1 MAEKVYIGARY
12 VPAWYAGEN
21 SEWQANTAYQ
31 ALTIVRY
38 NGSLYVSKIPC
49 MTTAGN
55 PAEDVEHWAYII
67 EDPKNEI
74 TEINAEIGDIIATA
88 VTGVTMVNENGV
100 YTFSQTI
107 DGKTSEIGSVEVPQN
122 NPIVETKDTV
132 IENNTAGYDYHT
144 LTETTSEGTEQEIS
158 KFYLAQKQVTGVTLT
173 DNQLNIATV
182 NQSGVEETQA
192 IEIPVTDTSDKMDKV
207 NPTGTG
213 SLSLNRASNTTVGQ
227 YSVAEGYN
235 NTASGIASHA
245 EGEYSHAT
253 GRDSHAEGTITTAS
267 GDYSHAEGNNT
278 LASGTASHSEGI
290 ETIASAA
297 HSHAEGDGA
306 TASGRNSHAEGGST
320 QATGDYSHA
329 QGLGTRA
336 ATNCETALGSYNVS
350 QTQSASARGTYA
362 LEIGNG
368 TSPSA
373 RSNALAAAWTG
384 DVRLAGVVYTG
395 CESDSSGGIQL
406 TPSVSASAAQANFT
420 EAHTAGS
427 MATVAS
433 LTLTLTDT
441 VSSGLGAYLGYV
453 GCSVSN
459 TGNDNLAMLGCT
471 SAYINA
477 EAKTATLT
485 NVILYFT
492 ANVTTSDNWQLECML
507 TIGV

>member
-49 MTTAGN
+49 MTSAGN
-55 PAEDVEHWAYII
+55 PAEDAEHWAYII

-132 IENNTAGYDYHT
+132 VENNTAGYDYHT

-207 NPTGTG
+207 NPTGSG
-213 SLSLNRASNTTVGQ
+213 YLSINRKAGTTVGK
-227 YSVAEGYN
+227 YSTAEGRNAAASGEESHAEGYGT
-235 NTASGIASHA
+235 TASGEASHA
-245 EGEYSHAT
+245 EGWYTTASGYESHAEGSNT
-253 GRDSHAEGTITTAS
+253 TASSSRSHAEGWHTTASSADSHAEGRYTTAS
-267 GDYSHAEGNNT
+267 GEESHAEGFYTVASGEASHAGGKYTSATTESETTLGEYNVVQTNNT
-278 LASGTASHSEGI
+278 
-290 ETIASAA
+290 
-297 HSHAEGDGA
+297 
-306 TASGRNSHAEGGST
+306 
-320 QATGDYSHA
+320 
-329 QGLGTRA
+329 
-336 ATNCETALGSYNVS
+336 
-350 QTQSASARGTYA
+350 SARGTYV

-368 TSPSA
+368 TSLSA
-373 RSNALAAAWTG
+373 RSNALAATWTG

-406 TPSVSASAAQANFT
+406 TPSVSASTAQANFT

-492 ANVTTSDNWQLECML
+492 ANVTTSDTWQLECML